1 MRKLTALTVAL
12 SLSAAGQAFA
22 GPRHAPAVHAAAAHL
37 HATSEAGTSH
47 APTGQ
52 ALHAVENK
60 AATTKAMYSGEAPDT
75 APTRDQVSA
84 DGVGEAITGGSY
96 VAGLAF
102 AVGAVMKFKQHKDNP
117 TQVPIGTP
125 VTLVAIAAALL
136 FLPSVLSV
144 EGYTVVGTAEA
155 TDVPGVMISTE

>member
-22 GPRHAPAVHAAAAHL
+22 GPRHAPAVHAAAAHP
-37 HATSEAGTSH
+37 HATSKAGATH
-47 APTGQ
+47 TPPGQ
-52 ALHAVENK
+52 ALHAVETK
-60 AATTKAMYSGEAPDT
+60 AAKATYSGEAPGT

-84 DGVGEAITGGSY
+84 AGVGETVTGGSY

-144 EGYTVVGTAEA
+144 EEYTVVGTAEA
-155 TDVPGVMISTE
+155 TDVPGVTISTE